1 MKGRVFGIGETVYD
15 IIFKDN
21 QPQRAVPGGSTFN
34 ALVSLG
40 RIGVPCS
47 MVTEVGDDR
56 VADIIYT
63 YLVDNGVDTTYT
75 YRHKGTKSHVS
86 LAFLDEK
93 NDAQYTFYKD
103 YARVRVESPDL
114 NVSENDFVLF
124 GSYFAINPAIRP
136 YVKKMLQEAYEAGAH
151 LYYDLNF
158 RASHIHEI
166 PDIIG
171 SIEENMRMSSVVRGS
186 LEDFTCLYGT
196 DDVEKIYEEHVKPHC
211 SCFICTNGS
220 KEIYLRTPSIEA
232 TFPVEQIE
240 TVSTIGAGDN
250 FNAGF
255 IFALRRLNN
264 QRITNEYLTVS
275 RKSTE
280 TGKGIGTEKGI
291 GTGILQALSVED
303 WTGLIATGQLFAQDV
318 CRRFSNSI
326 SEELAVRLRN

>member
-1 MKGRVFGIGETVYD
+1 MANESGKVFGIGETVYD

-40 RIGVPCS
+40 RLGVPCS

-56 VADIIYT
+56 VADIIYK
-63 YLVDNGVDTTYT
+63 YLKDNGVDTQYVC
-75 YRHKGTKSHVS
+75 RHKGTKSHLS

-93 NDAQYTFYKD
+93 NDADYTFYKD
-103 YARVRVESPDL
+103 YARVRVESPEL
-114 NVSENDFVLF
+114 GIGESDFVLF

-136 YVKKMLQEAYEAGAH
+136 YVKKMLRQAYEAGAY

-158 RASHIHEI
+158 RSSHIHEI
-166 PDIIG
+166 PEIIG

-186 LEDFTCLYGT
+186 LDDFMCLYGT
-196 DDVEKIYEEHVKPHC
+196 DDVETIYVKHIKPHC
-211 SCFICTNGS
+211 SNFICTNGS
-220 KEIYLRTPSIEA
+220 KKIYLRTPSIKA

-255 IFALRRLNN
+255 IFALRRMA
-264 QRITNEYLTVS
+264 
-275 RKSTE
+275 
-280 TGKGIGTEKGI
+280 GKT
-291 GTGILQALSVED
+291 LQTLSLDD
-303 WTGLIATGQLFAQDV
+303 WTGLIDTGQLFAQDV
-318 CRRFSNSI
+318 CRQFNNSV
-326 SEELAVRLRN
+326 SESFAQRMRD

>member
-1 MKGRVFGIGETVYD
+1 MANESGKVFGIGETVYD

-40 RIGVPCS
+40 RLGVPCS

-56 VADIIYT
+56 IADIIYK
-63 YLVDNGVDTTYT
+63 YLKDNGVDTQYVC
-75 YRHKGTKSHVS
+75 RHKGTKSHLS

-93 NDAQYTFYKD
+93 NDADYTFYKD
-103 YARVRVESPDL
+103 YARVRVESPEL
-114 NVSENDFVLF
+114 GIGESDFVLF

-136 YVKKMLQEAYEAGAH
+136 YVKKMLRQAYEAGAY

-158 RASHIHEI
+158 RSSHIHEI
-166 PDIIG
+166 PEIIG

-186 LEDFTCLYGT
+186 LDDFMCLYGI
-196 DDVEKIYEEHVKPHC
+196 DDVENIYVKHIKPHC
-211 SCFICTNGS
+211 SNFICTNGS
-220 KEIYLRTPSIEA
+220 KKIYLRTPSIKA

-255 IFALRRLNN
+255 IFALRRMA
-264 QRITNEYLTVS
+264 
-275 RKSTE
+275 
-280 TGKGIGTEKGI
+280 GKT
-291 GTGILQALSVED
+291 LQTLSLDD
-303 WTGLIATGQLFAQDV
+303 WTGLIDTGQLFAQDV
-318 CRRFSNSI
+318 CRQFNNSV
-326 SEELAVRLRN
+326 SESFAQRMRD

>member
-1 MKGRVFGIGETVYD
+1 MAKETGKVFGIGETVYD

-40 RIGVPCS
+40 RLSVPCS

-56 VADIIYT
+56 VADIIYK
-63 YLVDNGVDTTYT
+63 YLKDNGVDTQYV
-75 YRHKGTKSHVS
+75 YRHAGTKSHLS

-93 NDAQYTFYKD
+93 NDADYTFYKD

-114 NVSENDFVLF
+114 HVGKKDFVLF
-124 GSYFAINPAIRP
+124 GSYFAINPAIRS
-136 YVKKMLQEAYEAGAH
+136 YVKIMLQAACEAGAY

-171 SIEENMRMSSVVRGS
+171 SIEENMCMSSVVRGS
-186 LEDFTCLYGT
+186 MDDFMCLYGT
-196 DDVEKIYEEHVKPHC
+196 DDVDKIYAEHIQSHC
-211 SCFICTNGS
+211 PCFICTNGS
-220 KEIYLRTPSIEA
+220 KEIYLRTPSVEA

-255 IFALRRLNN
+255 IYALRRLG
-264 QRITNEYLTVS
+264 
-275 RKSTE
+275 
-280 TGKGIGTEKGI
+280 GKQ
-291 GTGILQALSVED
+291 LQALSLDE

-326 SEELAVRLRN
+326 SDELVLRLAD

>member
-1 MKGRVFGIGETVYD
+1 MAEIRGKVFGIGETVYD

-40 RIGVPCS
+40 RVGVPCS

-56 VADIIYT
+56 VADIIYN
-63 YLVDNGVDTTYT
+63 YLKDNGVDTQYV
-75 YRHKGTKSHVS
+75 YRHAGTKSHLS

-103 YARVRVESPDL
+103 YARVCVESPDL
-114 NVSENDFVLF
+114 GVSSDDFVLF
-124 GSYFAINPAIRP
+124 GSYFAINPAIRQ
-136 YVKKMLQEAYEAGAH
+136 YVKQMLTAAHQAGSF
-151 LYYDLNF
+151 LYYDINF
-158 RASHIHEI
+158 RASHIAEI

-171 SIEENMRMSSVVRGS
+171 SIAENMRMSSVVRGS

-196 DDVEKIYEEHVKPHC
+196 DDVEKIYTEHIHPLC
-211 SCFICTNGS
+211 PNFICTNGS
-220 KEIYLRTPSIEA
+220 DAIYLRTPSIKA
-232 TFPVEQIE
+232 TFPVELIE

-255 IFALRRLNN
+255 IFAMRRLNN
-264 QRITNEYLTVS
+264 QRLFGDHLT
-275 RKSTE
+275 
-280 TGKGIGTEKGI
+280 ITEKL
-291 GTGILQALSVED
+291 TALSLEE
-303 WTGLIATGQLFAQDV
+303 WTELIAVGQRFAQNV

-326 SEELAVRLRN
+326 SKEFARRLVD

>member
-1 MKGRVFGIGETVYD
+1 MANESGKVFGIGETVYD

-40 RIGVPCS
+40 RLGVPCS

-56 VADIIYT
+56 IADIIYK
-63 YLVDNGVDTTYT
+63 YLKDNGVDTQYVC
-75 YRHKGTKSHVS
+75 RHKGTKSHLS

-93 NDAQYTFYKD
+93 NDADYTFYKD
-103 YARVRVESPDL
+103 YARVRVESPEL
-114 NVSENDFVLF
+114 GIGESDFVLF

-136 YVKKMLQEAYEAGAH
+136 YVKKMLRQAYEAGAY

-158 RASHIHEI
+158 RSSHIHEI
-166 PDIIG
+166 PEIIG

-186 LEDFTCLYGT
+186 LDDFMCLYGI
-196 DDVEKIYEEHVKPHC
+196 DDVETIYVKHIKPHC
-211 SCFICTNGS
+211 SNFICTNGS
-220 KEIYLRTPSIEA
+220 KKIYLRTPSIKA

-255 IFALRRLNN
+255 IFALRRMA
-264 QRITNEYLTVS
+264 
-275 RKSTE
+275 
-280 TGKGIGTEKGI
+280 GKT
-291 GTGILQALSVED
+291 LQTLSLDD
-303 WTGLIATGQLFAQDV
+303 WTGLIDTGQLFAQDV
-318 CRRFSNSI
+318 CRQFNNSV
-326 SEELAVRLRN
+326 SESFAQRMRD

>member
-1 MKGRVFGIGETVYD
+1 MIIQHMKGRVFGIGETVYD

-40 RIGVPCS
+40 RVGVPCS

-63 YLVDNGVDTTYT
+63 YLVENGVDATYA

-93 NDAQYTFYKD
+93 NDADYTFYKD
-103 YARVRVESPDL
+103 YARVRVESPEL
-114 NVSENDFVLF
+114 GVSKDDFVLF
-124 GSYFAINPAIRP
+124 GSFFAINPAIRP
-136 YVKKMLQEAYEAGAH
+136 YVKKMLQDAYEAGAH

-166 PDIIG
+166 PEIIS

-186 LEDFTCLYGT
+186 LEDFANLYGT
-196 DDVEKIYEEHVKPHC
+196 EDVDLIYSKYIQPHC

-255 IFALRRLNN
+255 IYALRRLG
-264 QRITNEYLTVS
+264 
-275 RKSTE
+275 
-280 TGKGIGTEKGI
+280 GKK
-291 GTGILQALSVED
+291 LRALSLED

-326 SEELAVRLRN
+326 SDELVSRLV

>member
-1 MKGRVFGIGETVYD
+1 MKGQVFGIGETVYD

-40 RIGVPCS
+40 RLGVPCS

-56 VADIIYT
+56 VADIIYK
-63 YLVDNGVDTTYT
+63 YLTDNGVDAKYVC
-75 YRHKGTKSHVS
+75 RHKGTKSHLS

-93 NDAQYTFYKD
+93 NDADYTFYKD
-103 YARVRVESPDL
+103 YARTRIESPK
-114 NVSENDFVLF
+114 VIFGAEDFVLF
-124 GSYFAINPAIRP
+124 GSFFAINPAIRP
-136 YVKKMLQEAYEAGAH
+136 YVKALLQQAHDAGAH

-166 PDIIG
+166 PEIIG

-186 LEDFTCLYGT
+186 QEDFANLYGT
-196 DDVEKIYEEHVKPHC
+196 DDVEKIYAHIAPFC
-211 SCFICTNGS
+211 PYFICTNGG
-220 KEIYLRTPSIEA
+220 KEIYLRTPNIEA

-255 IFALRRLNN
+255 IYALRQGERNL
-264 QRITNEYLTVS
+264 
-275 RKSTE
+275 K
-280 TGKGIGTEKGI
+280 
-291 GTGILQALSVED
+291 ALSLDD

-326 SEELAVRLRN
+326 SDELVRRLTD

>member
-40 RIGVPCS
+40 RVGVPCS

-63 YLVDNGVDTTYT
+63 YLVENGIDATYA

-93 NDAQYTFYKD
+93 NDADYTFYKD
-103 YARVRVESPDL
+103 YARVRVESPEL
-114 NVSENDFVLF
+114 GVSKDDFVLF
-124 GSYFAINPAIRP
+124 GSFFAINPAIRP
-136 YVKKMLQEAYEAGAH
+136 YVKKMLQDAYEAGAH

-166 PDIIG
+166 PEIID

-186 LEDFTCLYGT
+186 LEDFANLYGT
-196 DDVEKIYEEHVKPHC
+196 EDVDLIYSKYIQPHC

-255 IFALRRLNN
+255 IYALRRMEG
-264 QRITNEYLTVS
+264 RT
-275 RKSTE
+275 
-280 TGKGIGTEKGI
+280 
-291 GTGILQALSVED
+291 LQALSLED
-303 WTGLIATGQLFAQDV
+303 WTGLIATGQLFAQNV

-326 SEELAVRLRN
+326 SEELVRRLAD

>member
-1 MKGRVFGIGETVYD
+1 MIIQHMKGRVFGIGETVYD

-40 RIGVPCS
+40 RVGVPCS

-63 YLVDNGVDTTYT
+63 YLVEIGVDATYA

-93 NDAQYTFYKD
+93 NDADYTFYKD
-103 YARVRVESPDL
+103 YARVRVESPEL
-114 NVSENDFVLF
+114 GVSKDDFVLF
-124 GSYFAINPAIRP
+124 GSFFAINPAIRP
-136 YVKKMLQEAYEAGAH
+136 YVKKMLQDAYEAGAH

-166 PDIIG
+166 PEIIS

-186 LEDFTCLYGT
+186 LEDFANLYGT
-196 DDVEKIYEEHVKPHC
+196 EDVDLIYSKYIQPHC

-220 KEIYLRTPSIEA
+220 KEINLRTPSIEA

-255 IFALRRLNN
+255 IYALRRLG
-264 QRITNEYLTVS
+264 
-275 RKSTE
+275 
-280 TGKGIGTEKGI
+280 GKK
-291 GTGILQALSVED
+291 LQALSLED

-326 SEELAVRLRN
+326 SDELVSRLV

>member
-40 RIGVPCS
+40 RVGVPCS

-63 YLVDNGVDTTYT
+63 YLVENGVDATYA

-93 NDAQYTFYKD
+93 NDADYTFYKD
-103 YARVRVESPDL
+103 YARVRVESPEL
-114 NVSENDFVLF
+114 GVSKDDFVLF
-124 GSYFAINPAIRP
+124 GSFFAINPAIRP
-136 YVKKMLQEAYEAGAH
+136 YVKKMLQDAYEAGAH

-166 PDIIG
+166 PEIIS

-186 LEDFTCLYGT
+186 LEDFANLYGT
-196 DDVEKIYEEHVKPHC
+196 EDVDLIYSKYIQPHC

-220 KEIYLRTPSIEA
+220 KKIYLRTPSIEA

-255 IFALRRLNN
+255 IYALRRMEG
-264 QRITNEYLTVS
+264 RT
-275 RKSTE
+275 
-280 TGKGIGTEKGI
+280 
-291 GTGILQALSVED
+291 LQALSLED
-303 WTGLIATGQLFAQDV
+303 WTGLITTGQLFAQNV

-326 SEELAVRLRN
+326 SEELVRRLAD

>member
-40 RIGVPCS
+40 RVGVPCS

-63 YLVDNGVDTTYT
+63 YLVENGVDATYV

-93 NDAQYTFYKD
+93 NDADYTFYKD
-103 YARVRVESPDL
+103 YARVRVESPEL
-114 NVSENDFVLF
+114 GVSKDDFVLF
-124 GSYFAINPAIRP
+124 GSFFAINPAIRP
-136 YVKKMLQEAYEAGAH
+136 YVKKMLQDAYEAGAH

-166 PDIIG
+166 PEIIS

-186 LEDFTCLYGT
+186 LEDFANLYGT
-196 DDVEKIYEEHVKPHC
+196 EDVDLIYTKYVQPHC

-255 IFALRRLNN
+255 IYALRRMEG
-264 QRITNEYLTVS
+264 RT
-275 RKSTE
+275 
-280 TGKGIGTEKGI
+280 
-291 GTGILQALSVED
+291 LQALSLED

-326 SEELAVRLRN
+326 SEELVRRLAD

>member
-1 MKGRVFGIGETVYD
+1 MIIQHMKGRVFGIGETVYD

-40 RIGVPCS
+40 RVGVPCS

-63 YLVDNGVDTTYT
+63 YLVENGVDATYA

-93 NDAQYTFYKD
+93 NDADYTFYKD
-103 YARVRVESPDL
+103 YARVRVESPEL
-114 NVSENDFVLF
+114 GVSKDDFVLF
-124 GSYFAINPAIRP
+124 GSFFAINPAIRP
-136 YVKKMLQEAYEAGAH
+136 YVKKMLQDAYEAGAH

-166 PDIIG
+166 PEIIS

-186 LEDFTCLYGT
+186 LEDFANLYGT
-196 DDVEKIYEEHVKPHC
+196 EDVDLIYTKYVQPHC

-255 IFALRRLNN
+255 IYALRRMEG
-264 QRITNEYLTVS
+264 RT
-275 RKSTE
+275 
-280 TGKGIGTEKGI
+280 
-291 GTGILQALSVED
+291 LQALSLED
-303 WTGLIATGQLFAQDV
+303 WTGLIATGQLFAQNV

-326 SEELAVRLRN
+326 SEELVRRLAD

>member
-1 MKGRVFGIGETVYD
+1 
-15 IIFKDN
+15 
-21 QPQRAVPGGSTFN
+21 
-34 ALVSLG
+34 
-40 RIGVPCS
+40 
-47 MVTEVGDDR
+47 
-56 VADIIYT
+56 
-63 YLVDNGVDTTYT
+63 
-75 YRHKGTKSHVS
+75 
-86 LAFLDEK
+86 
-93 NDAQYTFYKD
+93 
-103 YARVRVESPDL
+103 
-114 NVSENDFVLF
+114 
-124 GSYFAINPAIRP
+124 
-136 YVKKMLQEAYEAGAH
+136 MLQEAYEAGAH

-196 DDVEKIYEEHVKPHC
+196 DDVEKIYEEHVKPLC
-211 SCFICTNGS
+211 PYFICTNGG

-255 IFALRRLNN
+255 IYALRKDGRHL
-264 QRITNEYLTVS
+264 
-275 RKSTE
+275 K
-280 TGKGIGTEKGI
+280 
-291 GTGILQALSVED
+291 ALSLDD

-326 SEELAVRLRN
+326 SDELVGRLV